1 MSITAHERRANMTSD
16 RVPTS
21 VQIAVHVL
29 VRGLPLPEGVNWRL
43 EGYQVL
49 ITGPARASDWRNEQV
64 ERGDL
69 EAILWCAP
77 REAPSVVENL
87 QASLSV
93 VAVRFE
99 GAP

>member
-1 MSITAHERRANMTSD
+1 MTDD

-21 VQIAVHVL
+21 VQVAVRML
-29 VRGLPLPEGVNWRL
+29 VRGLPLPEGVKWKL

-49 ITGPARASDWRNEQV
+49 ITGRARAEDWPNERV

-69 EAILWCAP
+69 DSVLWCAP
-77 REAPSVVENL
+77 REAPSIVENIRT
-87 QASLSV
+87 SPNV
-93 VAVRFE
+93 IAVKFE